1 MKKEKSTKNQTWKPI
16 TVTIHPM
23 SQISQLPPCL
33 YGKLKHLGSVCMVLY
48 ILYLNNTGI
57 KKRFFHGKQ
66 SYEYLNFGQYLVYPR
81 KILLKIVDKF
91 KDQ

>member
-1 MKKEKSTKNQTWKPI
+1 MFIWKIKAPG
-16 TVTIHPM
+16 
-23 SQISQLPPCL
+23 L
-33 YGKLKHLGSVCMVLY
+33 LY

-66 SYEYLNFGQYLVYPR
+66 SYEYLNFGQYFVYPI
-81 KILLKIVDKF
+81 KILLKVVDKF